1 MTDRPFRR
9 ANGGFEVA
17 LDDELRGALEHLADE
32 FLELL
37 VAETPSS
44 DASLQRLFPPAHP
57 DDMLE
62 NLDYERVAGAG
73 LLDGKLAAHATLRR
87 TARADRLTEDE
98 LLTWMTAINDMRLVI
113 GTRID
118 VQEESDPGDF
128 ADDPEREGSFQLY
141 VYLTWLLEAIVES
154 LGEPTA

>member
-9 ANGGFEVA
+9 GDAGFDVA

-32 FLELL
+32 FHDLL
-37 VAETPSS
+37 IAETPSS
-44 DASLQRLFPPAHP
+44 DPSLQRLFPPAHP

-62 NLDYERVAGAG
+62 NLDFERVAGAG
-73 LLDGKLAAHATLRR
+73 LLGEKLAAHETLRR
-87 TARADRLTEDE
+87 TARADRLTENE
-98 LLTWMTAINDMRLVI
+98 ILAWMTAINDMRLVI

-128 ADDPEREGSFQLY
+128 ADDPDRGGSFQLY
-141 VYLTWLLEAIVES
+141 VYLTWLLEAIVEA